1 MLYFVA
7 MWLVVTLPVSLVL
20 GITAAV
26 SYARGPQRGQAL
38 GVVSLGI
45 VIAFVAVWT
54 ILSGG
59 TLGAL

>member
-26 SYARGPQRGQAL
+26 SHARGPQGGQPL
-38 GVVSLGI
+38 GVPKLWWRGI
-45 VIAFVAVWT
+45 WFSQGLTGVAAR
-54 ILSGG
+54 G
-59 TLGAL
+59 